1 MLLRAGSRPSSDRY
15 FVSKLVE
22 EGTSAPY
29 RVLFWGTPLAPGL
42 EIWSTRWVTGEEG
55 VTGAGGV
62 GTLALGATTG
72 EVGAP
77 GKFRLEPAYIRF
89 GFLILGFAFSRASS
103 VGPCCLA
110 IPDRV

>member
-1 MLLRAGSRPSSDRY
+1 MLLRAESRPSSDRY

-29 RVLFWGTPLAPGL
+29 RVLFWGTPVVPVL

-77 GKFRLEPAYIRF
+77 GKFKLAPAYIRF
-89 GFLILGFAFSRASS
+89 AFLIDGFAFIKASS
-103 VGPCCLA
+103 VVPCCLA
-110 IPDRV
+110 IPDKV

>member
-1 MLLRAGSRPSSDRY
+1 MN
-15 FVSKLVE
+15 KLVE

-29 RVLFWGTPLAPGL
+29 RVLFGGTLLVPGL
-42 EIWSTRWVTGEEG
+42 EIWSTRWVTVEEG

-77 GKFRLEPAYIRF
+77 GKFKLEPAYIRF
-89 GFLILGFAFSRASS
+89 GFLILGFAFRMASS
-103 VGPCCLA
+103 VVPFCLA
-110 IPDRV
+110 IPESV